1 MLLLTAF
8 VLVRYHCMFHSCN
21 GLHVATRNVS
31 SGDETAG
38 AERCEEEEDQTFI
51 AEEDQTTCMAKADQ
65 TACMDQEDEPAWLEE
80 EDQTDKGEQGEGPK
94 TEEEGQNAMVEQDQT
109 AVVNKDFSLG
119 QDVSKD
125 KGKCQEGTLDKEEDG
140 KGRGDQPTEAE
151 DKEAEDE
158 PEEVLDSRTPS
169 RSASLARQFSRPP
182 DLTALATE
190 HL

>member
-1 MLLLTAF
+1 
-8 VLVRYHCMFHSCN
+8 MFRSCN

-119 QDVSKD
+119 QEVSKD
-125 KGKCQEGTLDKEEDG
+125 KGKCQKGTLDKEEDG